1 MSVVF
6 EDELF
11 EVQEGAFVRDFLA
24 DLDDGFPGMFRVS
37 FGTVWTLLVCYY
49 EFAFE
54 RLLEDGGSEGFFL
67 NGEFDSDSP

>member
-11 EVQEGAFVRDFLA
+11 EVQEGAFVGDFLP
-24 DLDDGFPGMFRVS
+24 DLNEGFPSMFGVGFCAVR
-37 FGTVWTLLVCYY
+37 TLLICHN

-54 RLLEDGGSEGFFL
+54 CLLEDGRSESFFL
-67 NGEFDSDSP
+67 NGEFHSDST